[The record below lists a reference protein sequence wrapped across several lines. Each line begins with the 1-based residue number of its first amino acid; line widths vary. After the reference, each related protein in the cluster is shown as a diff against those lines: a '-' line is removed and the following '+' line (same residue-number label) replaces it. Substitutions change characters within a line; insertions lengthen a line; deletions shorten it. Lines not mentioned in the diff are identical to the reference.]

1 MATYL
6 FAWELG
12 YGLGHLVNLR
22 PLAAGL
28 RARGHRVELALRNL
42 AQARTIFA
50 APEGPYWQAPYRQF
64 RPATAGPTL
73 SFAQILYEN
82 GFCEALELAAH
93 GDAWRNVF
101 RAVDPDVIVF
111 DHSPTA
117 LLAARGMRAKR
128 VTVGTGFFLPLDETP
143 LRSLQPWLNP
153 DPALLAEH
161 EQGVLAIANEALKQW
176 GQPPLGHLA
185 ELYHPA
191 DEHLLLTFAEL
202 DHYGTREGT
211 TYWGAWSGGFGKAPV
226 WPNAP
231 GKKIYAY
238 LKPFPQLNALLELLA
253 RSGQPTIVFGGE
265 ISEAIRQQFAGPTL
279 RFEREPLDIERVAAE
294 CDVAILNANHGTAIS
309 ILRAGKP
316 SLQIPIYVEQ
326 SLLAMAMMKLGAALA
341 APPDRP
347 QEFARQLDVLLRSSN
362 PTPGAALFAERYADF
377 DAGGQIEK
385 ILDRLE
391 QLPGR

>member
-28 RARGHRVELALRNL
+28 RTRGHRVELVLRNL
-42 AQARTIFA
+42 AQARAIFPA
-50 APEGPYWQAPYRQF
+50 DEGPYWQAPYRQF
-64 RPATAGPTL
+64 RPPTAGPTL

-82 GFCEALELAAH
+82 GFCDALELASH
-93 GDAWRNVF
+93 GDAWRNIF

-128 VTVGTGFFLPLDETP
+128 VTVGTGFFLPVDETP
-143 LRSLQPWLNP
+143 LRSLQPWLKP
-153 DPALLAEH
+153 DPVKLAQH
-161 EQGVLAIANEALKQW
+161 EQGVLAIANGALKHW
-176 GQPPLGHLA
+176 SQPPLEHLA
-185 ELYHPA
+185 ELYHPS

-211 TYWGAWSGGFGKAPV
+211 RYWGAWTGGFGKSPD
-226 WPNAP
+226 WPDAS
-231 GKKIYAY
+231 GKRIYAY
-238 LKPFPQLNALLELLA
+238 LKPFPQLNTLLDLLR

-265 ISEAIRQQFAGPTL
+265 IAESVRQEFAGPTL
-279 RFEREPLDIERVAAE
+279 RFEREPLDIGRVAEE
-294 CDVAILNANHGTAIS
+294 CDFAILNANHGTAIS
-309 ILRAGKP
+309 FLRAGKP

-347 QEFARQLDVLLRSSN
+347 QEIARQLEILLQAPN
-362 PTPGAALFAERYADF
+362 PTPGAASFAARYADF
-377 DAGGQIEK
+377 NADQQIDL

-391 QLPGR
+391 QLAGD